1 MSSAGLQRAFSR
13 DHLLRGFTPSLRAS
27 FAQATLSAESG
38 RLRWGITD
46 PRASILYGRAVVGA
60 ALLSANLKGEERAIL
75 QFVGRDNSNSSSSS
89 NTDGIS
95 RLYAEA
101 VATGE
106 VRASASGYAIES
118 GDKNTKKKDFRWD
131 GRLHGT
137 FSVTRIL
144 YGSATPVQGIVEAT
158 AGDVEGDL
166 ASYFL
171 RSEQRRAHVKLEV
184 NVNDTTGQI
193 LFAGGSLIEAI
204 ADSGGIT
211 IRNDDSSSSS
221 SSLEHVE
228 KILKKE
234 PPSFIAAANTST
246 SENIE
251 SDDRSGGCSEFSYG
265 RLFSA
270 GISLAHAASQVI
282 PEFSHTRVI
291 SGAAPGAARGAGVLE
306 RIPLDFFCRCTKT
319 RFIEKLIL
327 TLSSSSLDDMIHE
340 SKGGVAAQLT
350 CAFCNST
357 HNVTTE
363 ELNTART

>member
-1 MSSAGLQRAFSR
+1 MSQRAFTR
-13 DHLLRGFTPSLRAS
+13 DHLLRGFTSSLRAS
-27 FAQATLSAESG
+27 FAQATTSAESG

-46 PRASILYGRAVVGA
+46 PRASTLYGRAVVGA

-75 QFVGRDNSNSSSSS
+75 QFVGRDSDSSSTSKNMS
-89 NTDGIS
+89 DGIS

-106 VRASASGYAIES
+106 VRASVSGYAIES
-118 GDKNTKKKDFRWD
+118 DKKNNTKTKDFKWD

-184 NVNDTTGQI
+184 SVNDTTGQI
-193 LFAGGSLIEAI
+193 LYAGGSLMEAI
-204 ADSGGIT
+204 ADSGGVT
-211 IRNDDSSSSS
+211 IPSSSSS
-221 SSLEHVE
+221 SSLEYVE
-228 KILKKE
+228 NILKKE
-234 PPSFIAAANTST
+234 TPPFILAANTLAT
-246 SENIE
+246 IENN
-251 SDDRSGGCSEFSYG
+251 DDKEFSKEFSYG

-291 SGAAPGAARGAGVLE
+291 SGAAPGAARGVGVLE

-327 TLSSSSLDDMIHE
+327 TLSPSLLDDMIRE
-340 SKGGVAAQLT
+340 AAGGVAAQLT

-357 HNVTTE
+357 HHVTTD
-363 ELNTART
+363 ELNTARNH